1 MLGRMPE
8 RRLRAVWWPIE
19 MKIISSISGSI
30 GGPGE
35 LVPGKPGSIS
45 LLHAEEFT
53 VETLIKAAE
62 RPVVLQSIEGD
73 LDCYLDAIAGA
84 TVIFREA
91 VDATLNGGSDGAR
104 WRQAERIAEHMHTL
118 DDMQQKLET
127 GVRQQSPLRNLVCAM
142 IDPLTGVSRL
152 LKDMKRQIAGFAVV
166 SGLSAPGHRVPAQ
179 LVPDIRKLADEVCI
193 AVDALVEEYR
203 PATRWWKRPPAAVGE
218 QRVSW
223 HESQADLLSMQ
234 LLKKIFADDTVDL
247 KLKLL
252 LAQFVE
258 EIDRVADYAEEIDRE
273 LCATRMAG
281 QATAGVRDS
290 H

>member
-1 MLGRMPE
+1 
-8 RRLRAVWWPIE
+8 
-19 MKIISSISGSI
+19 MKITSSISGST

-45 LLHAEEFT
+45 LLHAEEFI
-53 VETLIKAAE
+53 VETLIQAAE
-62 RPVVLQSIEGD
+62 RPVVSRSIEGD
-73 LDCYLDAIAGA
+73 LDCYLDAVAGA

-104 WRQAERIAEHMHTL
+104 WRQAERIAEHMRTL

-127 GVRQQSPLRNLVCAM
+127 GVRQPSLLRDLVCEM

-166 SGLSAPGHRVPAQ
+166 PGLSAPGHRVPAH
-179 LVPDIRKLADEVCI
+179 LVPGIQKLTDEVCI
-193 AVDALVEEYR
+193 AVDALVEDYR
-203 PATRWWKRPPAAVGE
+203 PATRWWKQPPAAGE
-218 QRVSW
+218 RGVSW

-234 LLKKIFADDTVDL
+234 VLKKIFADDTLDLEL
-247 KLKLL
+247 KLP
-252 LAQFVE
+252 LARFVE
-258 EIDRVADYAEEIDRE
+258 EIDRVADYAEEIDKE
-273 LCATRMAG
+273 LRATRMAG

-290 H
+290 Y